1 MRIYGAEG
9 SESCIRHE
17 DSENLRL
24 LHEIIVQQVQK
35 PFHGRVFVVL
45 LPGNAAFNAQA
56 RVGNGKENQVF
67 AYVGLDM
74 SGHDGYTLLALHCKQ
89 HIHDLWIFPG
99 GVGRDAKLPKNLSD
113 LRMYLKTSWT
123 LCLGDIACQV
133 NSGKQDFTHMNCRS

>member
-17 DSENLRL
+17 DSENLGL

-56 RVGNGKENQVF
+56 
-67 AYVGLDM
+67 
-74 SGHDGYTLLALHCKQ
+74 GYTLLALHCKQ

>member
-1 MRIYGAEG
+1 VRIYGAEG

-56 RVGNGKENQVF
+56 RVENGKENQVI
-67 AYVGLDM
+67 ANICLNMPGQN
-74 SGHDGYTLLALHCKQ
+74 GYTQLALHCKQ